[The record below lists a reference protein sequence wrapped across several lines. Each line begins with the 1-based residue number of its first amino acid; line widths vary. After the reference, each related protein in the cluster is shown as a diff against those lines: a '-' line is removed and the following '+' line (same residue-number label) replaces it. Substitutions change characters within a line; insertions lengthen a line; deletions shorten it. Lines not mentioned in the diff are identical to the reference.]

1 MTHSGVT
8 HYPAADVAI
17 AREVLARESTGYG
30 RLYDRHAAPLY
41 AYCHSML
48 GHQERAAGA
57 LGVIFMT
64 AVCRLGELRELDR
77 LRPWLYAL
85 ARNECRCRAYGCAGW
100 GPAGFAS
107 VDAGNLRDGE
117 HGSEVP
123 QAEGCEPLE
132 AAESSHAVIV
142 AAAMRGL
149 GEDDREAVEL
159 CLRHHLIGLDLGD
172 ALGMPTR
179 RAYKAVTRASARLR
193 RALGALLV
201 ACWGR
206 EDCPDL
212 DGMLADWDGR
222 PTVLLN
228 QRVRRHIGYCDSCRA
243 RERRELPPGALAGVL
258 AKAAQ
263 PTPPP
268 GLRDAVLRVL
278 AVTPGTATEGDPIA
292 DLVLHRV
299 GAFGSS
305 GFPAPSRRGNWQP
318 ATPGRPPGRRPSP
331 PRPKWLSSEISC
343 HQGALSR
350 DHEYH
355 RPPYRRR
362 RAGPRTRRTRTWNRN
377 PAGGK
382 PP

>member
-1 MTHSGVT
+1 MRTYRDDSDCRAVTHSGVT

-17 AREVLARESTGYG
+17 ARQVLARESTGYS

-41 AYCHSML
+41 AYCYSML
-48 GHQERAAGA
+48 EHQERAAGA
-57 LGVIFMT
+57 LGVTFIT
-64 AVCRLGELRELDR
+64 AAYRLGELRELDR

-85 ARNECRCRAYGCAGW
+85 ARNECRCRADGCAGS
-100 GPAGFAS
+100 GPAEFAS
-107 VDAGNLRDGE
+107 VDAGNLRDGG
-117 HGSEVP
+117 HSSEVP
-123 QAEGCEPLE
+123 QAEGCEPLA
-132 AAESSHAVIV
+132 AAEFSNTVIV

-149 GEDDREAVEL
+149 SVDDREAVEL

-179 RAYKAVTRASARLR
+179 RAYKAVTRASVRLR
-193 RALGALLV
+193 QALGAMLV
-201 ACWGR
+201 ARWGR

-222 PTVLLN
+222 PAVLLN

-243 RERRELPPGALAGVL
+243 RERRELPSGALAGVL

-263 PTPPP
+263 PTPSP

-278 AVTPGTATEGDPIA
+278 AVMPGTAAEGDPIA

-318 ATPGRPPGRRPSP
+318 TTPGRWPGRWPSS
-331 PRPKWLSSEISC
+331 PRPKWLSSENSRR
-343 HQGALSR
+343 QGAPSR
-350 DHEYH
+350 DHES
-355 RPPYRRR
+355 
-362 RAGPRTRRTRTWNRN
+362 RATKVIER
-377 PAGGK
+377 
-382 PP
+382 